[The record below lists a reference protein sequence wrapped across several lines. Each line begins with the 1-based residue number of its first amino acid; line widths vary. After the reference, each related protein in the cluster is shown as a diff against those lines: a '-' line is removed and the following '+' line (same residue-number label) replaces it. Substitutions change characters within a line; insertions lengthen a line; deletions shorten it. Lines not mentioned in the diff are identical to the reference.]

1 MQMSRRSG
9 SAAAPR
15 SPFLPLNFFFFFLL
29 FSSFFPLIII
39 FICCCWILLFSL
51 SHNTWNVSARSIRR
65 TWIVLIEFFFVG
77 IGSQSRKAFDLQ
89 MFPLAQLPAKDSLGL
104 AGILFPRLVAPPP
117 AQGRLILRNQS
128 DKRRFRI
135 NGAGGLSQLRPPF
148 LEIPCHFLLP
158 FASIFGDSS
167 PSLPSLPSPNLE
179 IYIIEAIS
187 IEFPQCLFVLFLLLL
202 LLLFFFLLNLFEI
215 LRDFQAERRDF
226 AYWIRCDGSGDSR
239 DSGSLR
245 CPSSFSQSKD
255 RVVVSLRRRSSRSWG
270 TVRHCSCLSVW
281 ARFSGIPLAR
291 GCDVCVVLAGL
302 KSPCFQRRFPK

>member
-29 FSSFFPLIII
+29 FSL
-39 FICCCWILLFSL
+39 WLLYLF
-51 SHNTWNVSARSIRR
+51 V
-65 TWIVLIEFFFVG
+65 VVEFFSFPCRTTLEMF
-77 IGSQSRKAFDLQ
+77 QLDQFDELESSWLNFFLSELEVNRERHSTCKCFHLRN
-89 MFPLAQLPAKDSLGL
+89 FPPRILSDSLGFFFL
-104 AGILFPRLVAPPP
+104 DWWPPPP

-202 LLLFFFLLNLFEI
+202 LLLFFFIESI
-215 LRDFQAERRDF
+215 WDS
-226 AYWIRCDGSGDSR
+226 SGFSSGAQGFCVLDS
-239 DSGSLR
+239 
-245 CPSSFSQSKD
+245 
-255 RVVVSLRRRSSRSWG
+255 
-270 TVRHCSCLSVW
+270 VRW
-281 ARFSGIPLAR
+281 
-291 GCDVCVVLAGL
+291 
-302 KSPCFQRRFPK
+302 QRR